1 MEKGKSEDSATT
13 VTTSLRVLQLDNRT
27 ANPKSTLNSI
37 VSPLQSRMFGISLFP
52 LIFWGFCIKLFA
64 LASPMWID
72 FPSFVFLGVIFGF
85 CRIIQFQEEKGGT
98 ELIEFVS
105 WNRRLQ
111 S

>member
-13 VTTSLRVLQLDNRT
+13 VTTSFRLLQLDNRT
-27 ANPKSTLNSI
+27 ANPKSTVNSI
-37 VSPLQSRMFGISLFP
+37 VSPLQSRMSGFSHFP
-52 LIFWGFCIKLFA
+52 LILWGFCRKIFSQLGYGLIF
-64 LASPMWID
+64 LR
-72 FPSFVFLGVIFGF
+72 FFLGVIFGF